1 MQTSFTMDNSN
12 DNLDKLKL
20 DTNRKRVKV
29 CPCGEANKTHF
40 VPYVGFDDK
49 GYCHK
54 CEKTFSPELP
64 PIEHFYYY
72 VSFKEIK
79 KYNEKTFRV
88 ELENRVC
95 YLPKSQVMGVTENG
109 CFVSEYILKQDKNPF
124 PYDKSNFITHTE
136 DVAAKPKQRREI
148 APKIIEKP
156 ISLMDS
162 EVLKKSLTGYEAN
175 HFVTFLISL
184 FGEDVTKGLISK
196 FYIGTSKHW
205 QGATVFWQIDLKGK
219 VRTGKIM
226 QYSPDTGKRVKE
238 PFNCITW
245 VHTALKLQDYN
256 LKQCLF
262 GEYLLKGNNKPVAIV
277 ESEKTAIIASVYLP
291 QFIWV
296 AVGSISNLKPE
307 RCKVLK
313 GRNVVLFP
321 DLKAFD
327 KWSEKAKELSHITS
341 FTVSDFL
348 ERKAPETDK
357 LKGYDLADYL
367 IKFDYR
373 HFTGIEQTAEII
385 TEQQDK
391 AEPQTNPLEYY
402 QQMVK
407 DAYKKSF
414 YSIQKDATFH
424 KYLLC
429 WFNDMRGILHEQG
442 ITEQQFFT
450 QIIANNN

>member
-1 MQTSFTMDNSN
+1 MDNSN

-20 DTNRKRVKV
+20 DTNRKRVKF
-29 CPCGEANKTHF
+29 CPCGEANRTHF
-40 VPYVGFDDK
+40 APYVGFDDK

-54 CEKTFSPELP
+54 CEKTFLPELP
-64 PIEHFYYY
+64 PIENIYYY
-72 VSFKEIK
+72 VSFKNIK
-79 KYNEKTFRV
+79 DYNAKTFKV
-88 ELENRVC
+88 EHENRIY
-95 YLPKSQVMGVTENG
+95 YLPKSQVLGVTENG
-109 CFVSEYILKQDKNPF
+109 CFVSEYILKQDNNPF
-124 PYDKSNFITHTE
+124 KYDKNNFKTNTE
-136 DVAAKPKQRREI
+136 HIAAKPLQRREI

-162 EVLKKSLTGYEAN
+162 EILKKSLKGYEAN
-175 HFVTFLISL
+175 YFVTYLISL
-184 FGEDVTKGLISK
+184 FGEVITGELISK
-196 FYIGTSKHW
+196 FFIGTSKHW

-219 VRTGKIM
+219 IRTGKIM
-226 QYSPDTGKRVKE
+226 LYSPNTGKRVRE
-238 PFNCITW
+238 PHNCITW
-245 VHTALKLQDYN
+245 VHTALKQQDYN

-262 GEYLLKGNNKPVAIV
+262 GEHLLKDKTKPVAIV

-296 AVGSISNLKPE
+296 AVGSISNLKAE
-307 RCKVLK
+307 RCNVLK

-321 DLKAFD
+321 DLDALEL
-327 KWSEKAKELSHITS
+327 WSEKAKELSHITS
-341 FTVSDFL
+341 FVVSDFL

-402 QQMVK
+402 QQMAAA
-407 DAYKKSF
+407 AYKKSY

-429 WFNDMRGILHEQG
+429 WFNDMRGIINEHG
-442 ITEQQFFT
+442 ITEQQFFN